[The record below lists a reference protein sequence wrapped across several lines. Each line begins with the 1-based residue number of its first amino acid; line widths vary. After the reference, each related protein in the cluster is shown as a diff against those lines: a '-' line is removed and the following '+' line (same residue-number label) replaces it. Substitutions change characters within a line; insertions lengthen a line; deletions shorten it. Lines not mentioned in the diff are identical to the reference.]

1 MYSFV
6 EIYNESIL
14 EALKRYFK
22 TTIKQKSTQLQF
34 SPELEE
40 LWKIAFNYIPFS
52 LNFSKNITYKR

>member
-14 EALKRYFK
+14 EAFKRYFK

-40 LWKIAFNYIPFS
+40 L
-52 LNFSKNITYKR
+52 